1 VIQLWDKFW
10 EPSLRIDHTEQLD
23 RDDLEGLAEAPP
35 DPDVSS
41 PPAVSGASDD
51 LVRTY
56 LAQMGEIPLL
66 TRKQE
71 ITLARSV
78 ETNRE
83 RYRRAVLECDYA
95 LRAAVRLLHRVQDG
109 TLPFGRTLRI
119 APTEELEKQQIEG
132 RMPQNLKTL
141 DELVQRNHRDF
152 RIAASPKLPRSERCA
167 ARRRLN
173 QRRRRAVT
181 LVEELGIRVGKIHP
195 LMKKLQQISRR
206 MHELCRQIQQLKRLP
221 REKDRRLD
229 LRRELRRL
237 MRLTA
242 ETPRSLS
249 RRLRVVSRHLTAYQE
264 ASRALAAGNLRLV
277 VSIAKNYRNRG
288 LTFLDLIQEGNSGLM
303 RAVEKF
309 EYRRGYKF
317 CTYATWW
324 IRQAMTRAVAD
335 QARTIRVPVHT
346 FSTMVQLR
354 AVAGH
359 LGQTIQREPTLEE
372 TAKAAGVELDDARR
386 ALQFFRNPVS
396 MDRSVGE
403 SDDTQLGSLIEDSR
417 TESPINAAARGS
429 LREAINEVLRT
440 LNARERTIIQMR
452 FGLADGFAY
461 TLEEVGRVF
470 NVTRERIRQIEAK
483 AIRKL
488 QQPGRS
494 EQLAGFVAESLA
506 V

>member
-1 VIQLWDKFW
+1 VNNDYI
-10 EPSLRIDHTEQLD
+10 EPRDT
-23 RDDLEGLAEAPP
+23 DDLDGLEDSPP
-35 DPDVSS
+35 DLDAS
-41 PPAVSGASDD
+41 PSQPSAFGASDD

-66 TRKQE
+66 TRQQE
-71 ITLARSV
+71 ITLARRV
-78 ETNRE
+78 E
-83 RYRRAVLECDYA
+83 RYRAQYRRKVLECDFA

-109 TLPFGRTLRI
+109 SLPFGRTLRI
-119 APTEELEKQQIEG
+119 APTEDLEKRQIDG

-141 DELVQRNHRDF
+141 DELIRRNRSDF
-152 RIAASPKLPRSERCA
+152 RTAASPRLPPAERCA
-167 ARRRLN
+167 ARARLN

-181 LVEELGIRVGKIHP
+181 LVEELGIRVGKINP
-195 LMKKLQQISRR
+195 LTKKLQQISRR
-206 MHELCRQIQQLKRLP
+206 MHELCRQIQELKRRP
-221 REKDRRLD
+221 REQERRLS

-242 ETPRSLS
+242 ETPRSLNRRMRAVT
-249 RRLRVVSRHLTAYQE
+249 RRLSAYQE

-277 VSIAKNYRNRG
+277 VSIAKRYRNRG

-354 AVAGH
+354 AVAGQ

-372 TAKAAGVELDDARR
+372 TAKAAGVELNDARR

-396 MDRSVGE
+396 MNRSVGDG
-403 SDDTQLGSLIEDSR
+403 DDVQLGSLIEDAR
-417 TESPINAAARGS
+417 TESPVAAASRGS
-429 LREAINEVLRT
+429 LREAINDVLRS

-452 FGLADGFAY
+452 FGLGDGFAY

>member
-1 VIQLWDKFW
+1 MNNEHPSPHALDGVSEIDQLPLEHDWTTALQSAPDSF
-10 EPSLRIDHTEQLD
+10 
-23 RDDLEGLAEAPP
+23 DDPLK
-35 DPDVSS
+35 
-41 PPAVSGASDD
+41 
-51 LVRTY
+51 TY
-56 LAQMGEIPLL
+56 LSQMGKHPLL
-66 TRKQE
+66 TRPQE
-71 ITLARSV
+71 IALARRV
-78 ETNRE
+78 EKYRAQ
-83 RYRRAVLECDYA
+83 YRRKVLECDYA
-95 LRAAVRLLHRVQDG
+95 LRAAVRILHRVSEG
-109 TLPFGRTLRI
+109 SLPFNRTLRV
-119 APTEELEKQQIEG
+119 APTEDLERRQIEG

-141 DELVQRNHRDF
+141 DHLIQRNRRDF
-152 RIAASPKLPRSERCA
+152 NTAASPRQPRAERCA
-167 ARRRLN
+167 ARARLN

-195 LMKKLQQISRR
+195 LTKKLQQISRR
-206 MHELCRQIQQLKRLP
+206 MHELCRQVQELKHLP
-221 REKDRRLD
+221 REHERRLG
-229 LRRELRRL
+229 LSRELRRL

-249 RRLRVVSRHLTAYQE
+249 RRLRAVASRLAAYQA

-309 EYRRGYKF
+309 EHRRGYKF

-354 AVAGH
+354 AVASK
-359 LGQTIQREPTLEE
+359 LGQTNQREPTLEE
-372 TAKAAGVELDDARR
+372 TAKAAGVEITDARR
-386 ALQFFRNPVS
+386 ALRFFRNPIS
-396 MDRSVGE
+396 MNHPVGAA
-403 SDDTQLGSLIEDSR
+403 DDVEFGNLIEDVR
-417 TESPINAAARGS
+417 TESPLAAAARGS
-429 LREAINEVLRT
+429 LREAIEGVLRT

-452 FGLADGFAY
+452 FGLGDGFAY

-494 EQLAGFVAESLA
+494 EQLACFVAESLA

>member
-1 VIQLWDKFW
+1 VNN
-10 EPSLRIDHTEQLD
+10 RTELSETDDFHGQD
-23 RDDLEGLAEAPP
+23 ESTSDLEA
-35 DPDVSS
+35 S
-41 PPAVSGASDD
+41 PPEPLTVAASDD

-56 LAQMGEIPLL
+56 LAQMGKIPLL
-66 TRKQE
+66 TRQQE
-71 ITLARSV
+71 ITLARRV
-78 ETNRE
+78 E
-83 RYRRAVLECDYA
+83 RYRAQYRRKVLECDYA

-109 TLPFGRTLRI
+109 SLPLGRTLRV
-119 APTEELEKQQIEG
+119 APTEDLEKRQIVG

-141 DELVQRNHRDF
+141 VELIQRNRGDF
-152 RIAASPKLPRSERCA
+152 RSAASPRLPRAERCA
-167 ARRRLN
+167 ARVRLN

-195 LMKKLQQISRR
+195 LTKKLQRISRR
-206 MHELCRQIQQLKRLP
+206 MNDLHRQVQELKRLP
-221 REKDRRLD
+221 REKERRLS

-237 MRLTA
+237 MRLAA
-242 ETPRSLS
+242 ETPRSLR
-249 RRLRVVSRHLTAYQE
+249 RRLRAVAGCLAAYRK

-309 EYRRGYKF
+309 EHRLGYKF

-346 FSTMVQLR
+346 FATMVQLR
-354 AVAGH
+354 AVAGQ

-372 TAKAAGVELDDARR
+372 TARAAGVELSDARR

-396 MDRSVGE
+396 MNRSVGE
-403 SDDTQLGSLIEDSR
+403 RDDVQLGTLIEDDR
-417 TESPINAAARGS
+417 TESPLAAAARGS
-429 LREAINEVLRT
+429 LREAIDDVLRT

-452 FGLADGFAY
+452 FGLNDGFVY

-470 NVTRERIRQIEAK
+470 KVTRERIRQIEAK
-483 AIRKL
+483 TIRKL
-488 QQPGRS
+488 QQPSRCKA
-494 EQLAGFVAESLA
+494 LAGFATEIPA

>member
-1 VIQLWDKFW
+1 MQEHSVSNDNTAGDADEFDGTVDVI
-10 EPSLRIDHTEQLD
+10 RVIDD
-23 RDDLEGLAEAPP
+23 SPRPLASA
-35 DPDVSS
+35 
-41 PPAVSGASDD
+41 ASDD

-66 TRKQE
+66 TRPQE
-71 ITLARSV
+71 IALARRV
-78 ETNRE
+78 EKYRAQ
-83 RYRRAVLECDYA
+83 YRRKVLECDFA
-95 LRAAVRLLHRVQDG
+95 LGAAVRLLHRVQDG
-109 TLPFGRTLRI
+109 SLPFGRTLRV
-119 APTEELEKQQIEG
+119 APTENLEKGQIDG

-141 DELVQRNHRDF
+141 DALLARNRSDF
-152 RIAASPKLPRSERCA
+152 RTAASPRIPRADRCA

-173 QRRRRAVT
+173 LRRRRAVT
-181 LVEELGIRVGKIHP
+181 LVEELGIRVSKIHP
-195 LMKKLQQISRR
+195 LTKKLQQTSRH
-206 MHELCRQIQQLKRLP
+206 MHELCRQIQELKHLP
-221 REKDRRLD
+221 REKDRRRS

-237 MRLTA
+237 MRLTG

-249 RRLRVVSRHLTAYQE
+249 RRLNAVGRRLGAYQE

-309 EYRRGYKF
+309 EHRRGYKF

-335 QARTIRVPVHT
+335 QARTIRMPVHT

-354 AVAGH
+354 AVAGQ
-359 LGQTIQREPTLEE
+359 LGQSLQREPTVEE
-372 TAKAAGVELDDARR
+372 TAKAAGVELNDARR

-396 MDRSVGE
+396 MNCSVGDG
-403 SDDTQLGSLIEDSR
+403 DDVQFGSLIEDAR
-417 TESPINAAARGS
+417 AESPIAAAARGS
-429 LREAINEVLRT
+429 LREAINDVLRT

-452 FGLADGFAY
+452 YGLADGFAY

-494 EQLAGFVAESLA
+494 EQLAVFVADSLA